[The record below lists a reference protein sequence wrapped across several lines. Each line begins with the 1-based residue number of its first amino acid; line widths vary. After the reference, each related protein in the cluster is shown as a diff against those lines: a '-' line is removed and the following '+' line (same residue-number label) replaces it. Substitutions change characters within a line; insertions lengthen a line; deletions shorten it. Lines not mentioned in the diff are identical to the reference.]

1 MTRSATQLGR
11 TLKLESLEHRS
22 LMAADIALVGGVLTV
37 TGTSGNDAIE
47 VREVGTWDGTS
58 LSVSIKNNTT
68 GEVILTRSVATEA
81 VQSLVINGLAG
92 NDVISSKS
100 NKSAVINAGDGNDTI
115 EVQSKYSQVDGG
127 SGTDNL
133 GGTAAVDCIYASL
146 GVETVLG
153 KAASA
158 WGVLTQDAGGSSR
171 YGGEEVIVW
180 VRDWNLDWVNGEDC
194 PWGGDRHEEWEIREQ
209 WEILRWYSN
218 PRDALFFLP
227 SGTQKIASN
236 APSETGCEYVNA
248 WG

>member
-11 TLKLESLEHRS
+11 TLKLESLELRR

-47 VREVGTWDGTS
+47 VREVGTWDATS
-58 LSVSIKNNTT
+58 LSVSIKNSTT
-68 GEVILTRSVATEA
+68 GEVVLTRSVAKEA
-81 VQSLVINGLAG
+81 VQSLVLNGLAG
-92 NDVISSKS
+92 NDTIVCAT
-100 NKSAVINAGDGNDTI
+100 NKPAVINAGDGNDMI
-115 EVQSKYSQVDGG
+115 KVQSKYSHVDGG
-127 SGTDNL
+127 LGTDNL

-153 KAASA
+153 KAAST
-158 WGVLTQDAGGSSR
+158 WGVLTQDAGGTSR
-171 YGGEEVIVW
+171 YSEEVTVW
-180 VRDWNLDWVNGEDC
+180 VRDWNLDWVPGEDG
-194 PWGGDRHEEWEIREQ
+194 PWGGDRHEKWEIREQ

-236 APSETGCEYVNA
+236 APNETGCDYENA